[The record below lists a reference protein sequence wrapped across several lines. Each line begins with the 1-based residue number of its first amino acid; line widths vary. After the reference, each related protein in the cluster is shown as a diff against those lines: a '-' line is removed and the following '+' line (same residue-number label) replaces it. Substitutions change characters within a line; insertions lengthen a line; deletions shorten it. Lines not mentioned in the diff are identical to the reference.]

1 MFFHEKAI
9 LYVFKQDFYHFEHI
23 FYVFEQDFIIF
34 NIFRQNM
41 KNYKKIL
48 LNSTPRTGLQ
58 IHCSQLKTHLNVT
71 NVVISSLKV
80 GY

>member
-1 MFFHEKAI
+1 MKKLFYMSLNKIFIILNIFFMSLNKI
-9 LYVFKQDFYHFEHI
+9 
-23 FYVFEQDFIIF
+23 FIIF

-58 IHCSQLKTHLNVT
+58 IHCSQLK
-71 NVVISSLKV
+71 IWW
-80 GY
+80 GDDFGE